1 MTTEDNRNGNGNLIT
16 IELTEEVKQ
25 QRLVTNYV
33 YNPEIDSVSITLNHE
48 YSEKKII
55 SPIESTWPKTIDTL
69 TRELQRKGIS
79 SEHITM
85 ICDVADN
92 NAEKIL
98 KCRLDKQA
106 EKEKEENNHK
116 LGATSQRL
124 LSLAEEQC
132 QELFVNQYGEPYA
145 AVKINEHIE
154 TLNLNHTRF
163 RNWISKAYYEQEST
177 VPSSE
182 NIANA
187 INILKA
193 KAEFDGKSKDC
204 NICVLQLTLK

>member
-1 MTTEDNRNGNGNLIT
+1 MSNTNTTNADRNSKDNLII
-16 IELTEEVKQ
+16 IELAEEVKQ
-25 QRLVTNYV
+25 QQLVTNYV

-69 TRELQRKGIS
+69 TKELQRKEIS

-98 KCRLDKQA
+98 KYRVDKQA
-106 EKEKEENNHK
+106 EKEKEEENNK

-124 LSLAEEQC
+124 LSIAEE
-132 QELFVNQYGEPYA
+132 NA
-145 AVKINEHIE
+145 
-154 TLNLNHTRF
+154 
-163 RNWISKAYYEQEST
+163 RNYLL
-177 VPSSE
+177 
-182 NIANA
+182 
-187 INILKA
+187 INIR
-193 KAEFDGKSKDC
+193 
-204 NICVLQLTLK
+204 NRTLLELA

>member
-1 MTTEDNRNGNGNLIT
+1 MSNTNTTNADRNSKDNLII
-16 IELTEEVKQ
+16 IELAEEVKQ
-25 QRLVTNYV
+25 QQLVTNYV

-69 TRELQRKGIS
+69 TKELQRKEIS

-98 KCRLDKQA
+98 KYRVDKQA
-106 EKEKEENNHK
+106 EKEKEEENNK

-124 LSLAEEQC
+124 LSIAEENARNYLLINIRNRTAAGVSLGYKNHLQSSEKTQAQC
-132 QELFVNQYGEPYA
+132 TGKE
-145 AVKINEHIE
+145 
-154 TLNLNHTRF
+154 LNLLQSN
-163 RNWISKAYYEQEST
+163 NS
-177 VPSSE
+177 
-182 NIANA
+182 
-187 INILKA
+187 ILFHSLYLYKYA
-193 KAEFDGKSKDC
+193 F
-204 NICVLQLTLK
+204 

>member
-1 MTTEDNRNGNGNLIT
+1 MSNTNTTNADRNSKDNLII
-16 IELTEEVKQ
+16 IELAEEVKQ
-25 QRLVTNYV
+25 QQLVTNYV

-69 TRELQRKGIS
+69 TKELQRKEIS

-98 KCRLDKQA
+98 KYRVDKQA
-106 EKEKEENNHK
+106 EKEKEEENNK

-124 LSLAEEQC
+124 LSIAEE
-132 QELFVNQYGEPYA
+132 NA
-145 AVKINEHIE
+145 
-154 TLNLNHTRF
+154 
-163 RNWISKAYYEQEST
+163 RNYLL
-177 VPSSE
+177 
-182 NIANA
+182 
-187 INILKA
+187 INIRNRTLAGVSLGTKTIYNLLKRHKLNVLA
-193 KAEFDGKSKDC
+193 RNSIYFSQITPFYFIHYTCINMLFKSYTA
-204 NICVLQLTLK
+204 LYRT

>member
-1 MTTEDNRNGNGNLIT
+1 MSNTNTTNADRNSKDNLII
-16 IELTEEVKQ
+16 IELAEEVKQ
-25 QRLVTNYV
+25 QQLVTNYV

-69 TRELQRKGIS
+69 TKELQRKEIS

-98 KCRLDKQA
+98 KYRVDKQA
-106 EKEKEENNHK
+106 EKEKEEENNK

-124 LSLAEEQC
+124 LSIAEE
-132 QELFVNQYGEPYA
+132 NA
-145 AVKINEHIE
+145 
-154 TLNLNHTRF
+154 
-163 RNWISKAYYEQEST
+163 RNYLL
-177 VPSSE
+177 
-182 NIANA
+182 
-187 INILKA
+187 INIRNRTPLELA
-193 KAEFDGKSKDC
+193 
-204 NICVLQLTLK
+204 